1 MKITFK
7 NTPNEKYVLKE
18 IAEDKTIK
26 FRLTPSCLVS
36 FVCFCFF
43 SLNIV
48 ISEKK
53 FNIIFIKDWF
63 ICSSLLQHIVA
74 EIKVSYIKY

>member
-18 IAEDKTIK
+18 IAEDKTIT

-36 FVCFCFF
+36 CSFFFEF
-43 SLNIV
+43 SLNNV
-48 ISEKK
+48 IFKLK
-53 FNIIFIKDWF
+53 FSISFSFK
-63 ICSSLLQHIVA
+63 
-74 EIKVSYIKY
+74 